1 MRKAFILLFAALACA
16 QTTRSVWDGVYTD
29 DQAKRGSKIYAEE
42 CAVCHGPELSGGE
55 EAPPLVGAGFLSNW
69 TTLTVGD
76 LFERIRTTMPASNPG
91 TLTRVEIA
99 DITAFLLSSNRFP
112 AGKAELDRQTEVL
125 KQIRINAEPPKK

>member
-1 MRKAFILLFAALACA
+1 
-16 QTTRSVWDGVYTD
+16 VYTD